1 MNKLEI
7 NVLTVRFKEVCRG
20 TWDSFRL
27 FMLLAQDL
35 GHSTTAQSSCLLRKV
50 PFLIVYILKC

>member
-7 NVLTVRFKEVCRG
+7 NVLTARFKEACRG
-20 TWDSFRL
+20 VWDSFRL
-27 FMLLAQDL
+27 FMLLAWDL
-35 GHSTTAQSSCLLRKV
+35 CHSTTAQSSCLLCKV